1 MLDHRRHLR
10 VSYTGLGAMRTGKI
24 LFNEGCSK
32 VNCTIHD
39 ISVGGACL
47 HVFDTTTVPRKFE
60 FLTDAG
66 KVKRFCTVVW
76 RTDKRLGVSFQP

>member
-1 MLDHRRHLR
+1 MSDHRRHFR
-10 VSYTGLGAMRTGKI
+10 VSYTGLGAKRTGKI
-24 LFNEGCSK
+24 VFNEGCSA
-32 VNCTIHD
+32 VNCTVHD

-47 HVFDTTTVPRKFE
+47 HVLDAATVPQKFE
-60 FLTDAG
+60 LVMDAG